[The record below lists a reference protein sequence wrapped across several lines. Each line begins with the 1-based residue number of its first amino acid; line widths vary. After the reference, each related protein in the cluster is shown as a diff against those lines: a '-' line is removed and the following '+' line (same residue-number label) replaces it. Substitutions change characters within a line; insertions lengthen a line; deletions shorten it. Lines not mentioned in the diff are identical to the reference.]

1 MTLPLFFNIFNLYIR
16 KGGIGV
22 CLRYVKIA
30 GLPVRIRRVSAR
42 IAARS
47 CRSHRRGSRAL
58 QARIRISRMRM
69 VRRHMGRISRMRMV
83 RRHMGRTG
91 YGMAPGLGMGWYKFV
106 IYFQLFASALINGIA
121 GIVALTGAHYEGEA
135 DLVYTFIPSLSTV
148 DKLYGIVL
156 IALAVFAIIVRFQL
170 AQFKKTGP
178 KFYLLLLLISGIASL
193 IYLIAAG
200 AIVSDFGIEI
210 EYSSQIS
217 QLIVSA
223 ALLVANYIY
232 FQKRSNLFVN

>member
-1 MTLPLFFNIFNLYIR
+1 MSKICQNCGAPCPDQESLCANCGAKLPESQAWQQSAAGTDQNQQNAYGQAPYGQNQQNAYGQAPYGQNQQNPYGQAPQNPY
-16 KGGIGV
+16 GG
-22 CLRYVKIA
+22 
-30 GLPVRIRRVSAR
+30 
-42 IAARS
+42 
-47 CRSHRRGSRAL
+47 SHGGA
-58 QARIRISRMRM
+58 
-69 VRRHMGRISRMRMV
+69 
-83 RRHMGRTG
+83 G

-193 IYLIAAG
+193 IIDIRIG
-200 AIVSDFGIEI
+200 P
-210 EYSSQIS
+210 
-217 QLIVSA
+217 
-223 ALLVANYIY
+223 
-232 FQKRSNLFVN
+232 

>member
-1 MTLPLFFNIFNLYIR
+1 MSKL
-16 KGGIGV
+16 
-22 CLRYVKIA
+22 
-30 GLPVRIRRVSAR
+30 
-42 IAARS
+42 
-47 CRSHRRGSRAL
+47 RGSLSGSGESLRELRREA
-58 QARIRISRMRM
+58 AGVTGVAAERCRHGSESAECVWSGAIWAESAESIRTGASESIWRLSR
-69 VRRHMGRISRMRMV
+69 GA
-83 RRHMGRTG
+83 G

>member
-1 MTLPLFFNIFNLYIR
+1 MSKICQNCGAPCPDQESLCANCGAKLPESQAWQQSAAGTDQNQQNAYGQAPYGQNQQNAYGQAPYGQNQQNPYGQAPQNPY
-16 KGGIGV
+16 GG
-22 CLRYVKIA
+22 
-30 GLPVRIRRVSAR
+30 
-42 IAARS
+42 
-47 CRSHRRGSRAL
+47 SHGGA
-58 QARIRISRMRM
+58 
-69 VRRHMGRISRMRMV
+69 
-83 RRHMGRTG
+83 G

-200 AIVSDFGIEI
+200 AIVS
-210 EYSSQIS
+210 QIS

>member
-1 MTLPLFFNIFNLYIR
+1 MSKICQNCGAPCPDQESLCANCGAKLPESQAWQQSAAGTDQNQQNAYGQAPYGQNQQNAYGQAPYGQNQQNPYGQAPQNPY
-16 KGGIGV
+16 GG
-22 CLRYVKIA
+22 
-30 GLPVRIRRVSAR
+30 
-42 IAARS
+42 
-47 CRSHRRGSRAL
+47 SHGGA
-58 QARIRISRMRM
+58 
-69 VRRHMGRISRMRMV
+69 
-83 RRHMGRTG
+83 G